1 MNCTRILFRP
11 IRTGGLGLYYTTNAF
26 GIFKALSKLMKTERI
41 DIIVHANII
50 PSYIALKIA
59 TMHGIPSIYDY
70 HDHFPDSAASY
81 YTNYCL
87 SRIARTSALGIV
99 RRNIEMSNYLVSVG
113 YAFQSYIQ
121 GMVKSKRDKIAVIPN
136 GLDADLFRPAAQ
148 DQARELIGLEG
159 YRYVLLYYGSMD
171 VWVDFDVLLRLVGKL
186 RKNHRNILLML
197 VGLSHNPSAK
207 ARLVALIRE
216 CKLEK
221 NVIFFPPQPYERMPL
236 FVNASDAVI
245 IPYKKCFKNYVVPL
259 KIVESLACAK
269 PVITS
274 LIEEFKLW
282 FGEMPI
288 IYYDDKETLEA
299 KVTGLMRSYDA
310 LRPDLIAASRD
321 IRRRFS
327 WKTLA
332 SEYDQTLRALC

>member
-1 MNCTRILFRP
+1 
-11 IRTGGLGLYYTTNAF
+11 
-26 GIFKALSKLMKTERI
+26 
-41 DIIVHANII
+41 
-50 PSYIALKIA
+50 
-59 TMHGIPSIYDY
+59 
-70 HDHFPDSAASY
+70 
-81 YTNYCL
+81 
-87 SRIARTSALGIV
+87 
-99 RRNIEMSNYLVSVG
+99 
-113 YAFQSYIQ
+113 
-121 GMVKSKRDKIAVIPN
+121 
-136 GLDADLFRPAAQ
+136 
-148 DQARELIGLEG
+148 
-159 YRYVLLYYGSMD
+159 
-171 VWVDFDVLLRLVGKL
+171 
-186 RKNHRNILLML
+186 
-197 VGLSHNPSAK
+197 
-207 ARLVALIRE
+207 
-216 CKLEK
+216 
-221 NVIFFPPQPYERMPL
+221 MPL